1 MLEFLSQGEYVSTN
15 GSTSPAHLIM
25 GKRRLLSKIYY
36 LYICIP
42 ILIKT
47 YFQRALGS
55 YIYIYTYIYFM
66 LFLLPV
72 KKSYVMIFVMK
83 YTDMFI

>member
-1 MLEFLSQGEYVSTN
+1 MNPGAMLEFLSQGEYVSTN

-55 YIYIYTYIYFM
+55 YIYFM